1 MFSHR
6 IPSPARPHRVLI
18 VAAAAACAALLSA
31 PAAAGAPESDG
42 RGYLDSTARC
52 AAPDT
57 AVVFGYTSSSRVAI
71 CRSPDGEFTYRGVRV
86 RDGARLI
93 TSATRTADGA
103 YAAKREGIEY
113 LVTEESL
120 VISAGETIIRDEAML
135 DFQRPG
141 TSLTTSPS
149 PSATPK
155 PTPTST
161 KPLPPPLAAEVGG
174 GEG

>member
-6 IPSPARPHRVLI
+6 IPSLTRPHRVLT
-18 VAAAAACAALLSA
+18 VAAATACVALLCA
-31 PAAAGAPESDG
+31 PTAAGAPESDS
-42 RGYLDSTARC
+42 RGYVDSTARC
-52 AAPDT
+52 AAPDS
-57 AVVFGYTSSSRVAI
+57 AVVFGYTASSRVAI
-71 CRSPDGEFTYRGVRV
+71 CRSSDGDLTYRGVRV

-93 TSATRTADGA
+93 TAATRTADGA
-103 YAAKREGIEY
+103 YAAKRDGIEY
-113 LVTEESL
+113 LVSAESL
-120 VISAGETIIRDEAML
+120 LISAGEKIIREEAML
-135 DFQRPG
+135 DFQQPG
-141 TSLTTSPS
+141 ASSTSSPA